1 MKVNFQYGLAG
12 YTGKADGL
20 VFCFD
25 RKSGIVYARKRVYPR
40 LTEENARI
48 GNISHNI
55 FSLKPSEEYKDDL
68 RLYLLGYNGLRAN
81 SPKPLRSWV
90 NLYHRLM
97 ANMAKKNPEIDLKT
111 LTRQQIFADN
121 LPCQSIKSA
130 VEAGILPPVNGY
142 ERMTA
147 LI

>member
-68 RLYLLGYNGLRAN
+68 RLYLMGYNGLRAN
-81 SPKPLRSWV
+81 SHKL
-90 NLYHRLM
+90 
-97 ANMAKKNPEIDLKT
+97 
-111 LTRQQIFADN
+111 
-121 LPCQSIKSA
+121 C
-130 VEAGILPPVNGY
+130 
-142 ERMTA
+142 A
-147 LI
+147 LG